1 MYGMMTRCRRNQS
14 GWRHAVLVILLA
26 LYVVGA
32 MSRGVLRQF
41 MQTLPLWVPIL
52 LGFRGNE
59 LAKWSA
65 LPCLIIWLAT
75 MVLIWLSGA
84 AWVYVALGQF
94 SPTEL
99 AMTLIVGLASA
110 SGSLVSLHWRTAV
123 RPLSAGTVALVFAA
137 LQLSAIW
144 VSLSP
149 SISRR

>member
-1 MYGMMTRCRRNQS
+1 MASCC
-14 GWRHAVLVILLA
+14 LVILLA

-32 MSRGVLRQF
+32 MNHGVLRQLV
-41 MQTLPLWVPIL
+41 QTLPLWVPIL

-65 LPCLIIWLAT
+65 LPCLMIWLAT
-75 MVLIWLSGA
+75 VLLLWLVGA
-84 AWVYVALGQF
+84 AWVYVSLGQF

-99 AMTLIVGLASA
+99 AMTIIVGLASA
-110 SGSLVSLHWRTAV
+110 SGSLASLHWRTAV

-137 LQLSAIW
+137 LQFSAIW